1 MIRRAAWLAAG
12 AVGGI
17 YGYRRL
23 GRLARSLVPWQ
34 ESGGRGPRGVQ
45 LSRRRARLEW
55 PGRGLTRLAAAGGFW
70 RDVRD
75 GMAEYL
81 DQHSPPGNTLLP
93 RGNGRAHPPGSDNP
107 KDGR

>member
-1 MIRRAAWLAAG
+1 MIRRAAWLTAG

-23 GRLARSLVPWQ
+23 GKLARSLVPRPTAAP
-34 ESGGRGPRGVQ
+34 SYP
-45 LSRRRARLEW
+45 AA
-55 PGRGLTRLAAAGGFW
+55 GRGLGLRGRRHLTAGTGPAAAGSAATRGTAPRRWRASGAAEFW

-81 DQHSPPGNTLLP
+81 DRHDS
-93 RGNGRAHPPGSDNP
+93 
-107 KDGR
+107 